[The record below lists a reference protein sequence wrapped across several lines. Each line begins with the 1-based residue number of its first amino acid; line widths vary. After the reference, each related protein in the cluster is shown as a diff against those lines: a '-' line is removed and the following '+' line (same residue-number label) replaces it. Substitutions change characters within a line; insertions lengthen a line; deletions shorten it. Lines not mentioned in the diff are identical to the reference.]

1 MTLNGSTT
9 QLSLNRKGITMT
21 ANRNS
26 KGRFETNAVDCRTDK
41 RDMSEQLAELHEKLH
56 ADRLDVVEYVNN
68 LPGNIRRQ
76 VLFSLVGSLN
86 ASLIGTAQTMIRRI
100 EKDQETTILDLS
112 PGELEHLMTGPD
124 WVEGTSYARN
134 VNAIAQMW
142 RDDLVALTD
151 QPHAGS
157 LSETIEFM
165 VRSPRQLDDALL
177 KATLEAAG
185 IADVPTTML
194 KAKYNIQQAQRSD
207 QLAQQRGHIEWI
219 IDQALN
225 PEHSRVSAN
234 MFDLIEGEYTEPNFF
249 NLSEDQQEA
258 MTSKL
263 ANALERTRD
272 TAILGVLN
280 RDRRWSFGDL
290 PIIQAAIAEVKQ
302 HA

>member
-1 MTLNGSTT
+1 MS
-9 QLSLNRKGITMT
+9 

-26 KGRFETNAVDCRTDK
+26 KGQFESPAVDCRSDK
-41 RDMSEQLAELHEKLH
+41 RDLADQLEELKGKLH

-100 EKDQETTILDLS
+100 EKDEETTILDLS
-112 PGELEHLMTGPD
+112 PSEHEHLMSGPD

-142 RDDLVALTD
+142 RDDLVALSD

-157 LSETIEFM
+157 LSETIAFM
-165 VRSPRQLDDALL
+165 IKSPRQLDDALL

-194 KAKYNIQQAQRSD
+194 KARYNQQQAQRAD
-207 QLAQQRGHIEWI
+207 QLSQQRGHIEWI

-234 MFDLIEGEYTEPNFF
+234 MYDLVEGEYTEPNFF
-249 NLSEDQQEA
+249 ALSEDQQQA
-258 MTSKL
+258 MTDKL
-263 ANALERTRD
+263 ASALERTRD

-290 PIIQAAIAEVKQ
+290 PILQASIAEVKQ
-302 HA
+302 HC

>member
-1 MTLNGSTT
+1 MT
-9 QLSLNRKGITMT
+9 
-21 ANRNS
+21 NRNS
-26 KGRFETNAVDCRTDK
+26 KGQFETPAIDCRTDK
-41 RDMSEQLAELHEKLH
+41 RDMSEQLAELKNKLH
-56 ADRLDVVEYVNN
+56 ADRLDIVEYVNE

-86 ASLIGTAQTMIRRI
+86 ASLIGTAQAMIRRI
-100 EKDQETTILDLS
+100 EKDKETTILDLS
-112 PGELEHLMTGPD
+112 PNELEHFMTGPD
-124 WVEGTSYARN
+124 WTEGTSYARN
-134 VNAIAQMW
+134 VNAIAQAW
-142 RDDLVALTD
+142 RDDLIALTD
-151 QPHAGS
+151 QPDAGS
-157 LSETIEFM
+157 LHSTIEFM
-165 VRSPRQLDDALL
+165 VKSPRQLDDELL

-185 IADVPTTML
+185 IKDVPTTML
-194 KAKYNIQQAQRSD
+194 KAKYNLQQAQRSD
-207 QLAQQRGHIEWI
+207 QLSQQRGHIEWI

-249 NLSEDQQEA
+249 ALSEDQQEA

-302 HA
+302 HT

>member
-1 MTLNGSTT
+1 MS
-9 QLSLNRKGITMT
+9 

-26 KGRFETNAVDCRTDK
+26 KGQFESPAVDCRSDK
-41 RDMSEQLAELHEKLH
+41 RDMSEQLEELKNKLH

-112 PGELEHLMTGPD
+112 PSELEHLMTGPD

-142 RDDLVALTD
+142 RDDLVALSD
-151 QPHAGS
+151 QPHAGA

-165 VRSPRQLDDALL
+165 IRSPRQLDDALL

-194 KAKYNIQQAQRSD
+194 KARYNQQQAQRAD
-207 QLAQQRGHIEWI
+207 QLSQQRGHIEWI

-234 MFDLIEGEYTEPNFF
+234 MYDLVEGEYTEPNFF
-249 NLSEDQQEA
+249 ALSEDQQQA
-258 MTSKL
+258 MTDKL
-263 ANALERTRD
+263 ASALERTRD

-290 PIIQAAIAEVKQ
+290 PILQASIAEVKQ
-302 HA
+302 HC